1 MMNNELLQLAVDDNT
16 EWCTAICESH
26 QADIHLSKSI
36 WINCQPSPRYYPN
49 IITRAP
55 QAQAATLKAIN
66 RLQKLNPNRSFGI
79 KDSFGDIDL
88 TPQGFRCVLCG
99 RWYGGYFSNNK
110 QTTIN
115 DWQAVQSTDELAL
128 WEIAWGGNI
137 ENRIFKDSLLSD
149 TRIKFWFVKENKNIH
164 RGFISFHSEKCI
176 GISNWFSNKNS
187 VFELSIS
194 EDSAPIFRDLPV
206 VFWQADN
213 EAINAGTAISPLG
226 SMRVWLAP
234 ET

>member
-26 QADIHLSKSI
+26 QADIHLSKST

-66 RLQKLNPNRSFGI
+66 QFQKLNPNRNFGI

-88 TPQGFRCVLCG
+88 TLQGFNCVLNG
-99 RWYGGYFSNNK
+99 TWYGGNFSNSRH
-110 QTTIN
+110 TIIN
-115 DWQAVQSTDELAL
+115 DWQAVQSADELAL
-128 WEIAWGGNI
+128 WEIAWGGSI
-137 ENRIFKDSLLSD
+137 ENRIFKDTLLSD
-149 TRIKFWFVKENKNIH
+149 TRIRFWFVKENENIH
-164 RGFISFHSEKCI
+164 TGFISFRSEKCT

-194 EDSAPIFRDLPV
+194 EDSAPVFRDLPV

-213 EAINAGTAISPLG
+213 EAIDAGTAISSLG